1 MPRSLT
7 RRLLR
12 HLFLVSLA
20 SCMLAVFSRGWD
32 EWDEKNAKPEPE
44 TAPKQQTP
52 PAAEPARKRS
62 HGRRMATT
70 LSFSILFFAGLALSA
85 GAGNTVRALLDD
97 GTPAATG
104 ATGATGPTGLSGAKA
119 AQATAQATAQAQAAP
134 SAQALA
140 KPPTPTAAATAKPA
154 ATRVVVS
161 NTPTATARAV
171 SQAPSAAK
179 RTVARVNNRATR
191 THKAPAKRSAPLQ
204 SLDAEAS
211 LPGATVWIHGPA
223 VDPTPP
229 AARLRIQFARELV
242 SYSRQAGIDWALVL
256 PVLREDGTTGRSPA
270 TRNELRS
277 L

>member
-104 ATGATGPTGLSGAKA
+104 ARAEER
-119 AQATAQATAQAQAAP
+119 
-134 SAQALA
+134 
-140 KPPTPTAAATAKPA
+140 
-154 ATRVVVS
+154 RVG
-161 NTPTATARAV
+161 
-171 SQAPSAAK
+171 QEC
-179 RTVARVNNRATR
+179 
-191 THKAPAKRSAPLQ
+191 RS
-204 SLDAEAS
+204 
-211 LPGATVWIHGPA
+211 
-223 VDPTPP
+223 
-229 AARLRIQFARELV
+229 
-242 SYSRQAGIDWALVL
+242 
-256 PVLREDGTTGRSPA
+256 
-270 TRNELRS
+270 
-277 L
+277 